1 MGWMLLRRVGVF
13 AATIVVASVVVFGVM
28 AVLPGDPAVV
38 ALGVNASPE
47 LLEQTRE
54 RFGTDRPLVEQYA
67 SWAGGLMQGDF
78 GTSYVTDA
86 PIGPLVV
93 DRLLVTLWLVGL
105 GVVVAVALAGPLG
118 VASAVWHRRVRGT
131 ALAAVSQAGMAV
143 PAFVLA
149 ILLVAV
155 FAVKLQWVESS
166 GWVPPAEDPAE
177 FLRQVALPVLSLGL
191 VQAALLS
198 RYVRSATLDVLRE
211 DYLRTARAKGLTPGS
226 ALRRHGLR
234 NASIPVVT
242 VLGLQIAALLVDA
255 IIIEVIFV
263 IPGLGSLLLEAV
275 SNRDLLTVQGVVMVI
290 VGAVLVINLVVD
302 LLYVAIDPRLRRAA

>member
-1 MGWMLLRRVGVF
+1 VAWLILRRIGVF
-13 AATIVVASVVVFGVM
+13 AATLVVASVVVFGVM

-38 ALGVNASPE
+38 ALGVNADPQ

-54 RFGTDRPLVEQYA
+54 EFGTDRPLVEQYA
-67 SWAGGLMQGDF
+67 SWAGGLVQGDF
-78 GTSYVTDA
+78 GRSYVTDA
-86 PIGPLVV
+86 AIGPLIA
-93 DRLLVTLWLVGL
+93 DRMLVTLWLVGL
-105 GVVVAVALAGPLG
+105 GVLVAVLVAAPLG
-118 VASAVWHRRVRGT
+118 VASAVWHRKARGT

-149 ILLVAV
+149 ILLVSL

-166 GWVPPAEDPAE
+166 GWVPPAEDPVA
-177 FLRQVALPVLSLGL
+177 FLRQIALPVLSLGL

-211 DYLRTARAKGLTPGS
+211 DYLRTARAKGLSPAR
-226 ALRRHGLR
+226 ALWRHGVR

-242 VLGLQIAALLVDA
+242 VLGLQVAALLVDA

-290 VGAVLVINLVVD
+290 VAAVLLINLLVD
-302 LLYVAIDPRLRRAA
+302 ALYVAIDPRLRRSA

>member
-1 MGWMLLRRVGVF
+1 MAWMVLRRVGVF
-13 AATIVVASVVVFGVM
+13 AATIVAASVVVFGMM

-38 ALGVNASPE
+38 ALGVNANPALVE
-47 LLEQTRE
+47 RVREQ
-54 RFGTDRPLVEQYA
+54 FGTDRPLPAQYA
-67 SWAGGLMQGDF
+67 DWAGGLLHGDF
-78 GTSYVTDA
+78 GASYVTNA
-86 PIGPLVV
+86 PIGPLLA

-105 GVVVAVALAGPLG
+105 GVVVAVLLAVPLG
-118 VASAVWHRRVRGT
+118 VAAAVWHRKVRGT

-149 ILLVAV
+149 ILLVSV

-177 FLRQVALPVLSLGL
+177 FLRQIALPVLSLGL

-198 RYVRSATLDVLRE
+198 RYIRSATLDVLRE
-211 DYLRTARAKGLTPGS
+211 DYLRTARAKGLRPGR
-226 ALRRHGLR
+226 ALVRHGLR

-242 VLGLQIAALLVDA
+242 VLGLQIVALLVDT

-263 IPGLGSLLLEAV
+263 IPGLGSLLLESV
-275 SNRDLLTVQGVVMVI
+275 SNRDLLTVQDVVMVI

-302 LLYVAIDPRLRRAA
+302 LLYVAIDPRLRRS

>member
-1 MGWMLLRRVGVF
+1 MAWMVLRRVGVF
-13 AATIVVASVVVFGVM
+13 AGTIVVASVVVFGMM

-38 ALGVNASPE
+38 ALGVNANPALVE
-47 LLEQTRE
+47 RVREQ
-54 RFGTDRPLVEQYA
+54 FGTDRPLPVQYA
-67 SWAGGLMQGDF
+67 DWAGGLLHGDF
-78 GTSYVTDA
+78 GISYVTNA
-86 PIGPLVV
+86 PIGPIIA

-105 GVVVAVALAGPLG
+105 GVVVAVLLAVPLG
-118 VASAVWHRRVRGT
+118 VAAAVWHRKVRGT

-149 ILLVAV
+149 ILLVSV

-166 GWVPPAEDPAE
+166 GWVPPAEDPGE
-177 FLRQVALPVLSLGL
+177 FLRQIALPVLTLGL

-211 DYLRTARAKGLTPGS
+211 DYLRTARAKGLTPGR
-226 ALRRHGLR
+226 ALVRHGLR

-242 VLGLQIAALLVDA
+242 VLGLQIVALLVDA

-263 IPGLGSLLLEAV
+263 IPGLGSLLLESV
-275 SNRDLLTVQGVVMVI
+275 SNRDLLTVQDVVMVI

-302 LLYVAIDPRLRRAA
+302 LLYVAIDPRLRRS

>member
-1 MGWMLLRRVGVF
+1 MHWILLRRLGVF
-13 AATIVVASVVVFGVM
+13 VAAAAVASGVVFAVM

-54 RFGTDRPLVEQYA
+54 KFGTDRPLVEQYT
-67 SWAGGLMQGDF
+67 SWAGGLLHGDF

-86 PIGPLVV
+86 PIGPLIA

-105 GVVVAVALAGPLG
+105 GIAVAVALAGPLG
-118 VASAVWHRRVRGT
+118 VAAAVWHRKTRGT
-131 ALAAVSQAGMAV
+131 ALAAVSQAGMAI

-149 ILLVAV
+149 ILLVTI

-166 GWVPPAEDPAE
+166 GWVPPAEDPVQ
-177 FLRQVALPVLSLGL
+177 FVQQIALPVLSLGL

-211 DYLRTARAKGLTPGS
+211 DYLRTARAKGLTPGR
-226 ALRRHGLR
+226 ALWRHGLR

-242 VLGLQIAALLVDA
+242 VLGLQMAALLVDA

-302 LLYVAIDPRLRRAA
+302 LLYVAIDPRLRRS

>member
-1 MGWMLLRRVGVF
+1 MAWMVLRRVGVF
-13 AATIVVASVVVFGVM
+13 AATIVAASVVVFGMM

-38 ALGVNASPE
+38 ALGVNANPALVE
-47 LLEQTRE
+47 RVREQI
-54 RFGTDRPLVEQYA
+54 GTDRPLPVQYA
-67 SWAGGLMQGDF
+67 DWAGGLLHGDF

-86 PIGPLVV
+86 AIGPLIA

-105 GVVVAVALAGPLG
+105 GVVVAVLLAVPLG
-118 VASAVWHRRVRGT
+118 VAAAVWHRRVRGT

-149 ILLVAV
+149 ILLVSV
-155 FAVKLQWVESS
+155 FAVRLQWVESS

-177 FLRQVALPVLSLGL
+177 FLRQIALPVLSLGL

-211 DYLRTARAKGLTPGS
+211 DYLRTARAKGLTPGR
-226 ALRRHGLR
+226 ALVRHGLR

-242 VLGLQIAALLVDA
+242 VLGLQIVALLVDT

-263 IPGLGSLLLEAV
+263 IPGLGSLLLESV
-275 SNRDLLTVQGVVMVI
+275 SNRDLLTVQDVVMVI

-302 LLYVAIDPRLRRAA
+302 LLYVAIDPRLRRS

>member
-1 MGWMLLRRVGVF
+1 MAWMLLRRTAVF
-13 AATIVVASVVVFGVM
+13 VATLVVASVVVFGVM

-38 ALGVNASPE
+38 ALGVNANPE

-54 RFGTDRPLVEQYA
+54 QFGTDRPLAEQYTA
-67 SWAGGLMQGDF
+67 WAGGLVRGDF

-86 PIGPLVV
+86 AIGPILM
-93 DRLLVTLWLVGL
+93 DRLMVTAWLVGL
-105 GVVVAVALAGPLG
+105 GVLVAIVLAVPLG
-118 VASAVWHRRVRGT
+118 VAAAVWHRRARGT

-149 ILLVAV
+149 ILLVTV

-166 GWVPPAEDPAE
+166 GWVPPAEDPGA
-177 FLRQVALPVLSLGL
+177 FLRQIALPVLSLGL

-211 DYLRTARAKGLTPGS
+211 DYLRTARAKGLMPGR
-226 ALRRHGLR
+226 ALVRHGLR

-242 VLGLQIAALLVDA
+242 VLGLQVAALLVDA

-275 SNRDLLTVQGVVMVI
+275 SNRDLLTVQGVVIVI
-290 VGAVLVINLVVD
+290 VGVVLLINLVVD
-302 LLYVAIDPRLRRAA
+302 LLYVAIDPRLRRS

>member
-1 MGWMLLRRVGVF
+1 MAWMVLRRVGVF
-13 AATIVVASVVVFGVM
+13 AATIVAASVVVFGMM

-38 ALGVNASPE
+38 ALGVNANPALVE
-47 LLEQTRE
+47 RVREQ
-54 RFGTDRPLVEQYA
+54 FGTDRPLPVQYA
-67 SWAGGLMQGDF
+67 DWAGGLLHGDF
-78 GTSYVTDA
+78 GISYVTNA
-86 PIGPLVV
+86 PIGPLVA

-105 GVVVAVALAGPLG
+105 GAVLAVLLAVPLG
-118 VASAVWHRRVRGT
+118 VAAAVWHRKVRGT

-149 ILLVAV
+149 ILLVSV

-177 FLRQVALPVLSLGL
+177 FLRQIALPVLSLGL

-211 DYLRTARAKGLTPGS
+211 DYLRTARAKGLTPGR
-226 ALRRHGLR
+226 ALVRHGLR

-242 VLGLQIAALLVDA
+242 VLGLQIVALLVDA

-263 IPGLGSLLLEAV
+263 IPGLGSLLLESV
-275 SNRDLLTVQGVVMVI
+275 SNRDLLTVQDVVMVI

-302 LLYVAIDPRLRRAA
+302 VLYVAIDPRLRRS